1 MKTPLIKSES
11 RRQNVAEL
19 QIVFGGGNP
28 ALFINSPRR
37 LFQKQIY
44 FTTSILSKTTM
55 SSPKEDKEP
64 KRDAELKQE
73 EGKAK
78 QGDKEVPTLEEEK
91 EKKDQDG
98 SNDAATNS
106 KWTAVWD
113 NNAQAYYWW
122 NTETNETTWINP
134 ESAGGEEYTAANAG
148 VPVAVADSSNPLDF
162 LLDRIDAVVKK
173 KLDNGEEVHE
183 EELDHSR
190 YLTHNGDQQH
200 QHQQHYGEYYGQTEQ
215 EQADGSYTATAHFNA
230 RTGRFTTQE
239 DVNRLNP
246 ENLTIES
253 RAKRQMQFYFDVDSY
268 TEERNN
274 AKLQAQD
281 GRVGKKKQLTRKEV
295 EYFKKMK
302 KEKKSKKAREWLMQ

>member
-1 MKTPLIKSES
+1 
-11 RRQNVAEL
+11 
-19 QIVFGGGNP
+19 
-28 ALFINSPRR
+28 
-37 LFQKQIY
+37 
-44 FTTSILSKTTM
+44 M
-55 SSPKEDKEP
+55 SSPKEEKEP

-73 EGKAK
+73 EKEVEK
-78 QGDKEVPTLEEEK
+78 TDKEDEEK
-91 EKKDQDG
+91 EDQDE
-98 SNDAATNS
+98 SNNDANKS

-134 ESAGGEEYTAANAG
+134 ESTGGKEVYTTANAG

-173 KLDNGEEVHE
+173 KLDSGEAAVNE

-190 YLTHNGDQQH
+190 YSTTTQYG
-200 QHQQHYGEYYGQTEQ
+200 HYGEHYGQPEQ
-215 EQADGSYTATAHFNA
+215 EQAEGASYTATAHFNA